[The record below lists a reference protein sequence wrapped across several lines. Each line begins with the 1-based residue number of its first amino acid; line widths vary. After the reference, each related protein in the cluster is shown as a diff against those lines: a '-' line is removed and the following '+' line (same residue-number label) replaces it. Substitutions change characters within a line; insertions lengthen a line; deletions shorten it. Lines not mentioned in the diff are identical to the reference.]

1 MVTSPELGWQKVYQ
15 KGKNPRTLYTSN
27 QGGKGAGGKITLQ
40 GKGSNPGA
48 ELQLA
53 QSISR
58 AAAAIRRA
66 EGAIEEYGNGSGP
79 AEEAYTEAAAAI
91 NGLMEADA
99 ALHPPT
105 GASSSSSA
113 SPRIGRGAAS
123 MGLETY
129 RAFLKGKG
137 KGGSEG
143 PDRDGSE
150 DRDAE
155 SGQEEDPDQED
166 ALYEEYNEEIE
177 EEHAAKGGVHG
188 IFQMLTF

>member
-1 MVTSPELGWQKVYQ
+1 
-15 KGKNPRTLYTSN
+15 
-27 QGGKGAGGKITLQ
+27 
-40 GKGSNPGA
+40 
-48 ELQLA
+48 
-53 QSISR
+53 
-58 AAAAIRRA
+58 
-66 EGAIEEYGNGSGP
+66 
-79 AEEAYTEAAAAI
+79 
-91 NGLMEADA
+91 
-99 ALHPPT
+99 
-105 GASSSSSA
+105 
-113 SPRIGRGAAS
+113 

-129 RAFLKGKG
+129 RAFLKG

-150 DRDAE
+150 GRDAE